1 MRDIKYGRYKL
12 KALILIALCVMCF
25 NTYTAKAKSNDYAYT
40 SISSK
45 DGTVNVYADDIS
57 AVVEFGFGGKGKYNK
72 NMRVKAVIQNDGKDF
87 AGKLRIEYGRN
98 DTIGFIMVQKSF
110 AIAAGGT
117 EKVMFTIPY
126 VDSDVTRIIV
136 CDDKDNII
144 KTTEFKYNISMY
156 AQLHVG
162 VLSDRYSDLN
172 YLKDVFGN
180 NGQPAYDNTGNRVSN
195 SAFFEITSEDIVDAD
210 FGLESIDVIII
221 NDFDTGKLSK
231 EQINGLK
238 EWVRSGGM
246 LLLGS
251 GANADKVLKSFSGN
265 ILNGTIGETKTVRTD
280 FGITEDELVRLS
292 GKNISPKRMSIDI
305 TKLNIRNSKS
315 VLKDRR
321 EVLLSS
327 TDIGNGNVLV
337 AEFSLALSSEIA
349 SLYGKAF
356 SELIKE
362 NLSEYKSAELENFY
376 NNSYQGGYY
385 NSSTDVLRMNDT
397 DILPNLKLYAV
408 LLIIYVIIAGPILY
422 IILKKKDLRNW
433 LWLAVPVTSVAFS
446 LVIYIIGTTT
456 RIQKPYI
463 NYASEIQLLDN
474 ERSGHKINTQF
485 TITSSNNK
493 PYEIDVEGSRNIV
506 PEGASQYY
514 GGSGSYGNDITFDYG
529 IDYGT
534 DYTKFIM
541 NNLAAFESTSFVARN
556 TAVSE
561 GNVSV
566 EVSKTDKKIA
576 GTIKNDMAYK
586 LEDCV
591 LYHDGELYS
600 IGDIDAG
607 RAFDIGKINKG
618 DVYNCSNTYDFE
630 TYAGNALGGDIY
642 NSDTDV
648 SIKRKISMLSRFY
661 YNDLNNSSSWF
672 YGFVPEGDEDGFTNM
687 FSYEEYGVTGIYK
700 RINVPEMADGYTVI
714 GSLENYVYDFDD
726 TVCTNG
732 YIVHLEHLG
741 ETIEVTYK
749 FPEGFDL
756 KEIIYSKETADGE
769 FKIGS
774 DGYAEMAF
782 IGTAYAED
790 NKTGRREVILNSG
803 QKKTVKNLE
812 KYFNKDGTLT
822 LYYDISSTGLYSI
835 DTYTMPKVKLA
846 GSYSKGS
853 R

>member
-1 MRDIKYGRYKL
+1 MRDIRYGRYKL
-12 KALILIALCVMCF
+12 KVLILIALCAICF
-25 NTYTAKAKSNDYAYT
+25 NTYTAKAKDDKYTYT

-45 DGTVNVYADDIS
+45 DGTVNVLAGDIK
-57 AVVEFGFGGKGKYNK
+57 ATVEFGFGGKGKYNK
-72 NMRVKAVIQNDGKDF
+72 NMRVKAIIQNTGKDF

-98 DTIGFIMVQKSF
+98 DDIGFTMVQKSF
-110 AIAAGGT
+110 AVTAGGT

-126 VDSDVTRIIV
+126 VDSDVTRIVV

-172 YLKDVFGN
+172 YLKDAFGN
-180 NGQPAYDNTGNRVSN
+180 NGQPVYDSTGYRVSN

-210 FGLESIDVIII
+210 FALESIDIIII

-231 EQINGLK
+231 DQINGIK
-238 EWVRSGGM
+238 EWVRNGGM

-265 ILNGTIGETKTVRTD
+265 ILNGTVGETKTVRTD

-305 TKLNIRNSKS
+305 TNLKIRNSKS

-356 SELIKE
+356 SEIIKE
-362 NLSEYKSAELENFY
+362 NLTEYKSTELRDSY
-376 NNSYQGGYY
+376 NQYTGGYY

-474 ERSGHKINTQF
+474 ETSGHKIDTQF

-493 PYEIDVEGSRNIV
+493 PYEIDVEGSYDIV
-506 PEGASQYY
+506 PEGAAWYY
-514 GGSGSYGNDITFDYG
+514 GGNVVSYGNDITFDYG

-541 NNLAAFESTSFVARN
+541 NNLAAFESTSFTARN

-561 GNVSV
+561 GNVKI
-566 EVSKTDKKIA
+566 EVSKTDKKMA

-586 LEDCV
+586 LEGCV

-607 RAFDIGKINKG
+607 RAFDIGKIDKG
-618 DVYNCSNTYDFE
+618 NVYNCSNTYDFE
-630 TYAGNALGGDIY
+630 SYAGNALGGSIY

-648 SIKRKISMLSRFY
+648 SIKRRISMLSKFY
-661 YNDLNNSSSWF
+661 YDDLNNSSSWF
-672 YGFVPEGDEDGFTNM
+672 YGFVPEGYEEGFTSM
-687 FSYEEYGVTGIYK
+687 FSYEEYGVTGVYK
-700 RINVPEMADGYTVI
+700 RINVPEIADGYTVI
-714 GSLENYVYDFDD
+714 GSLEDYVYDFDD

-732 YIVHLEHLG
+732 YIVHSDRLG
-741 ETIEVTYK
+741 DTIEITYM
-749 FPEGFDL
+749 FPVGFDL
-756 KEIIYSKETADGE
+756 KEIIYSKETANGE

-774 DGYAEMAF
+774 DGYADMAF
-782 IGTAYAED
+782 IGTAYAE
-790 NKTGRREVILNSG
+790 NKKTGRREVILNSG
-803 QKKTVKNLE
+803 QEKTVKNLK

-822 LYYDISSTGLYSI
+822 LYYDIVSSGLYSI
-835 DTYTMPKVKLA
+835 ETYTMPKVKLA
-846 GSYSKGS
+846 GSYSKSS